1 MTVHFMVCNTRF
13 VTSGQWHYV
22 FEYLLTVTNLTLYQ
36 EHNQETIM
44 SEKGLTTIALK
55 KINRSKI
62 YQYIYRS
69 KLTSKLQIVQD
80 LQMGLSTVSQNL
92 NLLENE
98 GLIEKNGYFDST
110 GGRKANAIQ
119 IVSDFRISIGV
130 GILKNMF
137 HITAIDLYGNTVYTD
152 TIPLTYSNTAAYY
165 QQITDK
171 VKDFID
177 KNQYPENKILGVSI
191 ATQGITSPDNTTVIY
206 GNIMNNTGMRLKDFS
221 RHLPYPCHLEHDSK
235 SAAFLELWNHP
246 ELDSAVVLLLNRNLG
261 GAIITNHQIH
271 QGRSMHSGTI
281 EHICVNPDGP
291 LCYCGNRGC
300 LETYCS
306 ANSLEQASGMTIK
319 EFFPLLREKKSP
331 QLIQIWEDYLKHLAF
346 AMKNLNLVIDAPIII
361 SGYLAPYFTEDDTD
375 YLLRQINSMT
385 PFELKEEQ
393 ILVGTHGQYTPAI
406 GAALFYVKEFIQ
418 SV

>member
-1 MTVHFMVCNTRF
+1 
-13 VTSGQWHYV
+13 
-22 FEYLLTVTNLTLYQ
+22 
-36 EHNQETIM
+36 M

-171 VKDFID
+171 VKDFIE
-177 KNQYPENKILGVSI
+177 KNQYLEDKILGVSI

-306 ANSLEQASGMTIK
+306 ANSLEQASGMAVK

>member
-1 MTVHFMVCNTRF
+1 
-13 VTSGQWHYV
+13 
-22 FEYLLTVTNLTLYQ
+22 
-36 EHNQETIM
+36 M

-137 HITAIDLYGNTVYTD
+137 HITAIDLYGNTICTD

-165 QQITDK
+165 QQLTDK
-171 VKDFID
+171 VKDFIE
-177 KNQYPENKILGVSI
+177 KNQYPEDKILGVSI

-246 ELDSAVVLLLNRNLG
+246 ELDSAVVFLLNRNLG

-271 QGRSMHSGTI
+271 QGCSMHSGTI
-281 EHICVNPDGP
+281 EHICINPDGP

-331 QLIQIWEDYLKHLAF
+331 QLIQIWEDYLKHMAF

-361 SGYLAPYFTEDDTD
+361 SGYLAPYFTEEDTD

>member
-1 MTVHFMVCNTRF
+1 
-13 VTSGQWHYV
+13 
-22 FEYLLTVTNLTLYQ
+22 
-36 EHNQETIM
+36 M

-92 NLLENE
+92 NILENE

-137 HITAIDLYGNTVYTD
+137 HITAIELYGNTVYTD

-171 VKDFID
+171 VKDFIE
-177 KNQYPENKILGVSI
+177 KNQYPEDKILGVSI

-246 ELDSAVVLLLNRNLG
+246 ELDSAVVFLLNRNLG

-271 QGRSMHSGTI
+271 QGCSMHSGTI

>member
-1 MTVHFMVCNTRF
+1 
-13 VTSGQWHYV
+13 
-22 FEYLLTVTNLTLYQ
+22 
-36 EHNQETIM
+36 M

-152 TIPLTYSNTAAYY
+152 TIPLTYSSTAVYY

-281 EHICVNPDGP
+281 EHICINPDGP

-306 ANSLEQASGMTIK
+306 ANSLEQASGMAIK

>member
-1 MTVHFMVCNTRF
+1 
-13 VTSGQWHYV
+13 
-22 FEYLLTVTNLTLYQ
+22 
-36 EHNQETIM
+36 M

-98 GLIEKNGYFDST
+98 GLIENNGYFDST

-171 VKDFID
+171 VRDFID

-361 SGYLAPYFTEDDTD
+361 SGYLAPYFTEEDTD
-375 YLLRQINSMT
+375 YLLEQINSMT
-385 PFELKEEQ
+385 PFELEKEQ
-393 ILVGTHGQYTPAI
+393 LLVGTHGQYTPAI
-406 GAALFYVKEFIQ
+406 GAALGYVKEFIH

>member
-1 MTVHFMVCNTRF
+1 
-13 VTSGQWHYV
+13 
-22 FEYLLTVTNLTLYQ
+22 
-36 EHNQETIM
+36 M

-137 HITAIDLYGNTVYTD
+137 HITAIDLYGNTICTD

-165 QQITDK
+165 QQLTDK

-177 KNQYPENKILGVSI
+177 KNQYPEDKILGVSI

-246 ELDSAVVLLLNRNLG
+246 ELDSAVVFLLNRNLG

-271 QGRSMHSGTI
+271 QGCSMHSGTI

>member
-1 MTVHFMVCNTRF
+1 
-13 VTSGQWHYV
+13 
-22 FEYLLTVTNLTLYQ
+22 
-36 EHNQETIM
+36 M

-152 TIPLTYSNTAAYY
+152 TIPLTYSNTAVYY

-319 EFFPLLREKKSP
+319 EFFPLLREKRSP

-361 SGYLAPYFTEDDTD
+361 SGYLAPYFTEDDIT
-375 YLLRQINSMT
+375 YLLEHINT
-385 PFELKEEQ
+385 GAPFTLNKDQ

-406 GAALFYVKEFIQ
+406 GAALYYVEKFIQ

>member
-1 MTVHFMVCNTRF
+1 
-13 VTSGQWHYV
+13 
-22 FEYLLTVTNLTLYQ
+22 
-36 EHNQETIM
+36 M

-165 QQITDK
+165 QQLTDK
-171 VKDFID
+171 VKDFIE
-177 KNQYPENKILGVSI
+177 KNQYLEDKILGVSI

-271 QGRSMHSGTI
+271 QGCSMHSGTI
-281 EHICVNPDGP
+281 EHICINPDGP

-306 ANSLEQASGMTIK
+306 ANSLEQASGMAVK

-406 GAALFYVKEFIQ
+406 GAALFYVEEFIH

>member
-1 MTVHFMVCNTRF
+1 
-13 VTSGQWHYV
+13 
-22 FEYLLTVTNLTLYQ
+22 
-36 EHNQETIM
+36 M

-171 VKDFID
+171 VKDFIE
-177 KNQYPENKILGVSI
+177 KNQYPEDKILGVSI

-235 SAAFLELWNHP
+235 SAAFLDLWNHP
-246 ELDSAVVLLLNRNLG
+246 ELDSAVVFLLNRNLG

-271 QGRSMHSGTI
+271 QGCSMHSGTI

>member
-1 MTVHFMVCNTRF
+1 
-13 VTSGQWHYV
+13 
-22 FEYLLTVTNLTLYQ
+22 
-36 EHNQETIM
+36 M

-55 KINRSKI
+55 KINRSKV
-62 YQYIYRS
+62 YQYIYRN

-137 HITAIDLYGNTVYTD
+137 HITAIDLYGNTVCTD
-152 TIPLTYSNTAAYY
+152 TIPLTYSNTAGYY

>member
-1 MTVHFMVCNTRF
+1 
-13 VTSGQWHYV
+13 
-22 FEYLLTVTNLTLYQ
+22 
-36 EHNQETIM
+36 M

-246 ELDSAVVLLLNRNLG
+246 ELNSAVVLLLNRNLG

-271 QGRSMHSGTI
+271 QGCSMHSGTI

>member
-1 MTVHFMVCNTRF
+1 
-13 VTSGQWHYV
+13 
-22 FEYLLTVTNLTLYQ
+22 
-36 EHNQETIM
+36 M

-80 LQMGLSTVSQNL
+80 LQMGLSTVSHNL

-361 SGYLAPYFTEDDTD
+361 SGYLAPYFTEEDTD
-375 YLLRQINSMT
+375 YLLEQINSMT
-385 PFELKEEQ
+385 PFELEEEQ
-393 ILVGTHGQYTPAI
+393 LLVGTHGQYTPAI

>member
-1 MTVHFMVCNTRF
+1 
-13 VTSGQWHYV
+13 
-22 FEYLLTVTNLTLYQ
+22 
-36 EHNQETIM
+36 M

-246 ELDSAVVLLLNRNLG
+246 ELDSAVILLLNRNLG

-271 QGRSMHSGTI
+271 QGCSMHSGTI

>member
-1 MTVHFMVCNTRF
+1 
-13 VTSGQWHYV
+13 
-22 FEYLLTVTNLTLYQ
+22 
-36 EHNQETIM
+36 M

-191 ATQGITSPDNTTVIY
+191 ATQGIISPDGTAVIY
-206 GNIMNNTGMRLKDFS
+206 GDIMGNTQMKLSDFS
-221 RHLPYPCHLEHDSK
+221 SRLPYSCHLEHDSK
-235 SAAFLELWNHP
+235 SAADLELWNHP
-246 ELDSAVVLLLNRNLG
+246 QFDSALIFLLNPNLG
-261 GAIITNHQIH
+261 GAIITNHKVH
-271 QGRSMHSGTI
+271 QGKHMHSGLF
-281 EHICVNPDGP
+281 EHICIDPNGPD
-291 LCYCGNRGC
+291 CYCGHRGC

-306 ANSLEQASGMTIK
+306 ANALKAAAGMPIK
-319 EFFPLLREKKSP
+319 DFFKILHTTQTPTLLR
-331 QLIQIWEDYLKHLAF
+331 IWRDYLDHLAF
-346 AMKNLNLVIDAPIII
+346 AIRNLNLVIDSPVII
-361 SGYLAPYFTEDDTD
+361 SGYLAPYFRNADMQ
-375 YLLRQINSMT
+375 YLLEKINEQSLFHM
-385 PFELKEEQ
+385 EEDQ
-393 ILVGTHGQYTPAI
+393 LLVGNHGQYTPAI
-406 GAALFYVKEFIQ
+406 GAALYYLKEFLSPVI
-418 SV
+418 S